1 MTKKLTQYFELE
13 QHNTTLQTEIVA
25 GITTFVTMAYI
36 LIVNPIILADSG
48 MDYGA
53 VFTATAVSAIFTTFI
68 MAIWAKL
75 PIALAP
81 GMGLNAFF
89 TYYVVLN
96 LGYSWQFALTAIL
109 IEGILFILLSFF
121 DVRESLINKMPK
133 TLKNAI
139 SAGIGLFI
147 ACIGLKNAHIIV
159 ADSNNLVTLGDLA
172 EPTALLACIGLILTA
187 ILLVRKV
194 PAALL
199 FGIVLTTIIGFFFG
213 VTELPTSIV
222 SPPPS
227 IAPIFLKFDFSSL
240 FTTDMLFVVFIFL
253 MVDIFDTAGA
263 LIAFATRAD
272 LLDEN
277 GNFPHAKKALLC
289 DAIGTTVGA
298 CLGTSTVTTFGES
311 AAGMAAGGRTGLT
324 SLTTAICF
332 VFALFLSP
340 IILMVPSAATAP
352 ALILVGLFM
361 AVPLK
366 DIPFEDYSEGIPAF
380 LTIVMMPFASS
391 IADGIGFGVISY
403 CLLKLTG
410 GAKKRKDLNIMI
422 FIVALLFTF
431 KYLFL

>member
-1 MTKKLTQYFELE
+1 MTKKLAQYFQLE
-13 QHNTTLQTEIVA
+13 EHKTTLQTEIIA
-25 GITTFVTMAYI
+25 GITTFVAMAYI
-36 LIVNPIILADSG
+36 LIVNPIILEESG
-48 MDYGA
+48 MNFGA
-53 VFTATAVSAIFTTFI
+53 VFTATAISAILATFF
-68 MAIWAKL
+68 MGIWAKL

-89 TYYVVLN
+89 TYYVVLH
-96 LGYSWQFALTAIL
+96 LGYTWQFALTAIL
-109 IEGILFILLSFF
+109 IEGIIFMLLSLF
-121 DVRESLINKMPK
+121 DVRESIINKMPA

-139 SAGIGLFI
+139 SGGIGFFI
-147 ACIGLKNAHIIV
+147 CCIGLKNAHIIV
-159 ADSNNLVTLGDLA
+159 ADTSNLVTLGDLS
-172 EPTALLACIGLILTA
+172 EPTALLACIGLMITG
-187 ILLVRKV
+187 IFLVRKV

-199 FGIVLTTIIGFFFG
+199 LGIITTTIIGFFLG
-213 VTELPTSIV
+213 VTTLPDSFI

-227 IAPIFLKFDFSSL
+227 IAPVFFQFDFTNILS
-240 FTTDMLFVVFIFL
+240 TDMLFVVFTFL

-324 SLTTAICF
+324 ALTTAICF

-366 DIPFEDYSEGIPAF
+366 DIPFDDYSEGIPAF
-380 LTIVMMPFASS
+380 LTVTMMPFASS

-410 GAKKRKDLNIMI
+410 GAEKRKDLNAMI
-422 FIVALLFTF
+422 IIVALLFLF